1 MFFNENEPGIES
13 SEFHA
18 WFSIVEKFSYE
29 IQCSVES
36 CSDLKRCTISEVS
49 VILYT
54 TVPEFILR
62 SEKHE

>member
-29 IQCSVES
+29 IQCSVEYH
-36 CSDLKRCTISEVS
+36 SDLHCCTFPKRFA
-49 VILYT
+49 ILYT
-54 TVPEFILR
+54 TVPEFIVR
-62 SEKHE
+62 SENYE